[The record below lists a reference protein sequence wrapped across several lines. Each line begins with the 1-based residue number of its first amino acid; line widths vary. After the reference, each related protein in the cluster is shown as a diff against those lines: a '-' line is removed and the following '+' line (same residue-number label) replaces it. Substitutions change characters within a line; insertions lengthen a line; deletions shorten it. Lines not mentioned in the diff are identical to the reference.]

1 MSAATG
7 PFSRRIALWL
17 PPAIVLAVA
26 SILLVRHLGGGDGEG
41 GTLDRRFQA
50 AVAERDSTRAEEA
63 RLAGLARAEET
74 NRVEVE
80 QLYREH
86 FSTESGRFTDLV
98 REIRRLAEHA
108 GLDPKEFG
116 YPEEKFDGFD
126 LSRRSFVFDVEGSYA
141 NLRTFLHL
149 LELSPSFV
157 TVDEIRVSERKG
169 TGVSIRLRLSTLFV
183 APDAAPDRTNAS

>member
-1 MSAATG
+1 MNDASRASA
-7 PFSRRIALWL
+7 RRVLLWL
-17 PPAIVLAVA
+17 PPAILLAVA

-41 GTLDRRFQA
+41 GALDRRFQA
-50 AVAERDSTRAEEA
+50 ALAERDAMRAEEA
-63 RLAGLARAEET
+63 RLAGLARAEEA
-74 NRVEVE
+74 NRIEVE
-80 QLYREH
+80 RLYRER

-126 LSRRSFVFDVEGSYA
+126 LTRRSFVFDVEGSYA

-157 TVDEIRVSERKG
+157 TVDEIRVGERKG
-169 TGVSIRLRLSTLFV
+169 TGLNIRLRLSTLFV
-183 APDAAPDRTNAS
+183 APGAAPDRTNAS